1 MNPETLPSQPQSTD
15 ISPVPQKDT
24 SMYKS
29 FLRAAALLVV
39 GFGVGLAA
47 SQFLKQGES
56 VEERITISTEQN
68 KTTPAASIETFEDKT
83 PSDWKE
89 YNESPG
95 VRFSYPP
102 TWTPDFRSGIKP
114 EIISHVSFVMN
125 PPGHVYTG
133 TSTEPYNRSVS
144 LAVYPLNN
152 FKAIQDESS
161 FFVYD
166 NTKKEM
172 LHVMYKDCGSDRLC
186 EATDWATTTL
196 AKNIKIGGKEGYLF
210 LDSSIYFIP
219 INETIGA
226 SISVSPYAEDL
237 DEISRQLLGSF
248 RFD

>member
-1 MNPETLPSQPQSTD
+1 MNPETLPNQPQSTD

-47 SQFLKQGES
+47 SQVVLI
-56 VEERITISTEQN
+56 EEKITISTEQN

-89 YNESPG
+89 YSEVPG
-95 VRFSYPP
+95 IKFYYPSN
-102 TWTPDFRSGIKP
+102 WTRVSQPGIKP

-133 TSTEPYNRSVS
+133 TSTEPYNRGVS
-144 LAVYPLNN
+144 LAVYPLDN

-172 LHVMYKDCGSDRLC
+172 LHVMYKDCGSDRVC

-196 AKNIKIGGKEGYLF
+196 SKNVKIGGKEGYLF

-226 SISVSPYAEDL
+226 SISVNPYAEDL

-248 RFD
+248 RFN